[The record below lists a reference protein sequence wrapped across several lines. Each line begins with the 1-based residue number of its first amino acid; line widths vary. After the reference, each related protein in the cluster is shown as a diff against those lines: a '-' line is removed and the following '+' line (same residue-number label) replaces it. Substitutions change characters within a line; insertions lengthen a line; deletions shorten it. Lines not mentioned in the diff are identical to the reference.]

1 MIKKRQIKRNGLL
14 KGAASFISQIQ
25 HWLKTSVCRTA
36 IAVIAAPALLSGC
49 NLHSSSDSYYRP
61 VDDVIPTTKVV
72 DFRLAPC
79 ETLWALDDNEAITN
93 SLYWLRAMDCADR
106 MNDTQARY
114 QADQIKAHSWDTV
127 FKQSILRSGADPD
140 QQQRRAL
147 LARVNEYRAQMPGSI
162 RSLVQL
168 WRERQTL
175 QVTLGDEK
183 ARNAR
188 QAAVSESKIEQMSQQ
203 QVALQSSLADTQRK
217 LKNLTDI
224 ERQLSSRKQMQG
236 DLPDSDATSPAGKSD
251 SPAAASVKP
260 EETYQPPI
268 KGQNKP

>member
-1 MIKKRQIKRNGLL
+1 MIKKRLIKRNGLV
-14 KGAASFISQIQ
+14 KGAASFLSQIQ

-36 IAVIAAPALLSGC
+36 MAVIAAPALLAGC
-49 NLHSSSDSYYRP
+49 AFHSSGENYYRP
-61 VDDVIPTTKVV
+61 VADLIPSTKVV

-79 ETLWALDDNEAITN
+79 ETLWALDDSEAINN
-93 SLYWLRAMDCADR
+93 SLFWLRAMDCADR
-106 MNDTQARY
+106 MNDAQAHF
-114 QADQIKAHSWDTV
+114 QADQIKADSWDSV
-127 FKQSILRSGADPD
+127 FKQSILRAGADPD
-140 QQQRRAL
+140 QQQRGAL
-147 LARVNEYRAQMPGSI
+147 LARVNQYRVEMPASI

-188 QAAVSESKIEQMSQQ
+188 QAAVSESKIEQLTEQ
-203 QVALQSSLADTQRK
+203 QVALQASLADTQRK

-224 ERQLSSRKQMQG
+224 ERQLSSRKQMQS
-236 DLPDSDATSPAGKSD
+236 DLPDSDSASSAGKSD
-251 SPAAASVKP
+251 SSAAATVKP

-268 KGQNKP
+268 KGQKKP